1 MSFPTQNNFVTIQV
15 LLQNPGIRWVVMK
28 STIRRTVWLMLVAML
43 LATTACNSANDSTTM
58 QPDENVPSED
68 SKPTT
73 ISANN
78 VPYFFPQQEA
88 VDGEREAMTAE
99 IFGTLVVVDDCIRVN
114 DNESGTSYL
123 LVWPPDFTLIT
134 DNDTIQ
140 ILNGDDEVVAR
151 VGDKVRIDGGE
162 IKSLSFFNESMQKKL
177 PPNCLAPYW
186 IVGYEVNTLEISE

>member
-1 MSFPTQNNFVTIQV
+1 MSFPTQNYFVTIQV

-28 STIRRTVWLMLVAML
+28 STIRKTVWLILVAML

-78 VPYFFPQQEA
+78 LPYFFPQQEA
-88 VDGEREAMTAE
+88 VDGEREVMTAE

-123 LVWPPDFTLIT
+123 LVWPSDFTLIT

-140 ILNGDDEVVAR
+140 ILNGYDEIVAR